1 MRLSL
6 FTHIESPSGSGG
18 MHIKHVIVLSIG
30 NPAPYL
36 NTRHSVGH
44 LAIEVLRRELDLP
57 AFTRSKQYGKASL
70 VTSGVSPRTRMR
82 YTLAQSPTLMNVS
95 GPWVKKVWDTVL
107 ANNMQE
113 LKETDV
119 HDAEPSKTQ
128 LAAAST
134 NLPQSRVGLVIMHDE
149 LEQEMGN
156 LHSRPLTRSARGHNG
171 LRSIKASMASVEFPG
186 APWATL
192 SVGIGRPSLDE
203 ASRSSRKSSKT
214 GAGGAGMDIA
224 QYVLQQMT
232 MEQREQLQGSVQ
244 DTAMKML
251 SDVEDA
257 WVHGPAA
264 TKTPKPP
271 KQKRSG

>member
-1 MRLSL
+1 ML
-6 FTHIESPSGSGG
+6 
-18 MHIKHVIVLSIG
+18 IKHVVVLSIG

-95 GPWVKKVWDTVL
+95 GPWVKKVWETVL

-113 LKETDV
+113 LKDTQG
-119 HDAEPSKTQ
+119 HGAEQSTAL
-128 LAAAST
+128 LAAASPSPASP
-134 NLPQSRVGLVIMHDE
+134 PQSRLGLVILHDE
-149 LEQEMGN
+149 LEQEMGH

-171 LRSIKASMASVEFPG
+171 LRSIKASMASVEFTG

-192 SVGIGRPSLDE
+192 SIGIGRPSPDDT
-203 ASRSSRKSSKT
+203 SRGSRKSSKSSKT
-214 GAGGAGMDIA
+214 GAEMDIA

-232 MEQREQLQGSVQ
+232 MEQRAQLQGSVEGM
-244 DTAMKML
+244 AVKML
-251 SDVEDA
+251 GDVADT
-257 WVHGPAA
+257 WGHGPAA
-264 TKTPKPP
+264 TKTPTPP
-271 KQKRSG
+271 KPKR